1 MKISIITVCYNAGK
15 TIRHTLESVL
25 GQSYADIEY
34 IVVDGGS
41 KDETFQIINEYSTK
55 ISRFISEPDRGMY
68 DAINKGIGMA
78 TGDIIAILNADDVY
92 ANREVIEKVVSRF
105 SETGTMGLYGDL
117 VYVDFNNPDKIV
129 RKWISGSYRTGD
141 FLKGWMPPH
150 PAFFVRREAYE
161 KYGMFRTDLKTAADY
176 ELMLRMIHKHE
187 ITLSYLPGIL
197 VKMRTGGMS
206 NNSMASRINAN
217 KEDRRAW

>member
-117 VYVDFNNPDKIV
+117 VYVDFNNPIK
-129 RKWISGSYRTGD
+129 
-141 FLKGWMPPH
+141 
-150 PAFFVRREAYE
+150 
-161 KYGMFRTDLKTAADY
+161 
-176 ELMLRMIHKHE
+176 
-187 ITLSYLPGIL
+187 
-197 VKMRTGGMS
+197 
-206 NNSMASRINAN
+206 
-217 KEDRRAW
+217 